1 MSPEKKIEL
10 VKPHASSL
18 MEFLASSWESADMD
32 EESQKAAVALVGD
45 IAASCGNI
53 GLFT

>member
-1 MSPEKKIEL
+1 MSLEKKIEL
-10 VKPHASSL
+10 IKPHSSAL
-18 MEFLASSWESADMD
+18 MEFLASSYESADMD
-32 EESQKAAVALVGD
+32 EDAQKAAVALVGD